1 MMCRTTIGASSIL
14 GLISDNHLTSDEFNT
29 LGSAFYIGELLW
41 QLSFWK
47 MTSDNCMKGYIVW
60 AYPHS
65 WALQRLPVGK
75 YLAVNILLWAVF
87 LGLQCLCT
95 NFGGLCE

>member
-1 MMCRTTIGASSIL
+1 MPTDGCT
-14 GLISDNHLTSDEFNT
+14 
-29 LGSAFYIGELLW
+29 
-41 QLSFWK
+41 
-47 MTSDNCMKGYIVW
+47 KGYIIW

-75 YLAVNILLWAVF
+75 YLAANILLWAVF
-87 LGLQCLCT
+87 LGLQCVCT

>member
-1 MMCRTTIGASSIL
+1 MTTILQPTSSTHL
-14 GLISDNHLTSDEFNT
+14 GPHFISVSLCDSSYLSKP
-29 LGSAFYIGELLW
+29 SADSHI
-41 QLSFWK
+41 
-47 MTSDNCMKGYIVW
+47 TGYIVW

-75 YLAVNILLWAVF
+75 YLAANILLWAVF